1 MALIKCP
8 ECNKDISNKSK
19 ICIHCGYPIS
29 ERENKSDGYIKV
41 DNKLYDISKL
51 KKIYEKYSINER
63 KNLYRKYNNIYKE
76 YCKTGQKIEIPSRE
90 AWTNLGQ
97 WVGNKFNWYQKN
109 DKYYLVCKFIVE
121 CIDHNFEYF
130 EFNTS
135 DYTPVNNISR
145 PQPSNQVRCP
155 KCGSTSIT
163 TEERGYDIM
172 WGFLGSSRKKNLC
185 QKCGYKWWPG
195 R

>member
-8 ECNKDISNKSK
+8 ECGGQVSDKAPA
-19 ICIHCGYPIS
+19 CIHCGFPLQNTSKQEIIWNGHDVSKIDDFLNELDTNKKSLFIKFFEYI
-29 ERENKSDGYIKV
+29 ENENKPLV
-41 DNKLYDISKL
+41 DPT
-51 KKIYEKYSINER
+51 R
-63 KNLYRKYNNIYKE
+63 KNMNKPVSSEDYTKFFDFMAEMAYTYKISNNDA
-76 YCKTGQKIEIPSRE
+76 G
-90 AWTNLGQ
+90 
-97 WVGNKFNWYQKN
+97 
-109 DKYYLVCKFIVE
+109 KFIL
-121 CIDHNFEYF
+121 EYLRSK
-130 EFNTS
+130 NYAPQPS
-135 DYTPVNNISR
+135 

>member
-1 MALIKCP
+1 MNKPVSSEDYTKFFDFMAEMAYTYK
-8 ECNKDISNKSK
+8 ISN
-19 ICIHCGYPIS
+19 
-29 ERENKSDGYIKV
+29 
-41 DNKLYDISKL
+41 
-51 KKIYEKYSINER
+51 
-63 KNLYRKYNNIYKE
+63 
-76 YCKTGQKIEIPSRE
+76 
-90 AWTNLGQ
+90 
-97 WVGNKFNWYQKN
+97 N
-109 DKYYLVCKFIVE
+109 DAGKFIL
-121 CIDHNFEYF
+121 EYLRSK
-130 EFNTS
+130 N
-135 DYTPVNNISR
+135 YA